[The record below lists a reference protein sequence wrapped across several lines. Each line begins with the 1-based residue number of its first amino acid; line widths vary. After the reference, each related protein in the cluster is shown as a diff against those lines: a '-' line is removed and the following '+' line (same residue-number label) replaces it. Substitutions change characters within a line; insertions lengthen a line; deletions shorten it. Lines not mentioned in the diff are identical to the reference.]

1 MRSLLAATCLTPV
14 ALLSTTGQLFA
25 ETVIST
31 SVTTTYRTST
41 AANGARDDVRVSS
54 TGTVKPAAGTAIT
67 LDSNNT
73 VKNEGTV
80 QITDANDATGI
91 LATPGVSGS
100 IANSGKIII
109 DESYAPADADKDG
122 DNDGLLAQ
130 GARRFGIRVAPGGTF
145 TGSITNS
152 GEITVEGNDSAG
164 IAIDSALTGTF
175 NSSGTIAVT
184 GDRSYG
190 IRAGD
195 VSGDI
200 AVRGAVSV
208 RGADAVGVALD
219 GDIGGKLVIQG
230 GITSTGY
237 RSSAPPSDTSKLDA
251 DDLLQGGPALR
262 IAGNVGG
269 GILFDVPPAD
279 KDPKDTDEDKD
290 GIPDASETSAAISSI
305 GAAPAVL
312 IGSSTEDI
320 TIGAVAG
327 SANGHGIVFR
337 GAISGTGAYKD
348 VAANGMVIGG
358 LGGAVNVAGGMTVEG
373 VIVATSNGANATALR
388 IGNEASVAHIAVS
401 GRIDG
406 VGGNAAT
413 SNVAAI
419 AIDAG
424 ANVGKITNSGLI
436 RATRSGTDGTAA
448 AIVDRSGTLTLI
460 ENTGGITVAGPAA
473 DSGKAIA
480 IDLSANTTG
489 ATVRQTV
496 VTGTGPSIAGDI
508 VFGSGNDLL
517 EVADGSV
524 KGNTRFGAG
533 TNRLNL
539 SGDATYA
546 GNVVFGAGA
555 DAMTLA
561 GTASH
566 AGNID
571 FGGGADTLSISGTAT
586 FTGTLAGANGL
597 AVNVAGGSLNLTG
610 TSTAAIGSLNVG
622 ATGAI
627 GVNIDGATGAH
638 TTYQVIGNATFA
650 QGSKVLVRMS
660 SLGAAEG
667 DYVIVRA
674 GSLTGA
680 ANLTSADT
688 VLPYLFAST
697 LTADTNAGQI
707 SLNVRRKNATE
718 LGLNRS
724 ETTAYDAIYA
734 ALRADKP
741 LGDSFLTI
749 ADGDSFRS
757 QLRQM
762 MPDHAGGVFE
772 TVTQGSRATARL
784 LADPNG
790 PFKAED
796 GWGFW
801 IQQVAW
807 GTSKDLGD
815 TGAYDVTGWGIS
827 SGAEIVTEGAGNF
840 GVSLAY
846 LNGKDADGET
856 SNEVLA
862 GQYEAAAYWRG
873 QWGALR
879 AHARASAAYVDLSG
893 SRYFNSGT
901 GDTRIS
907 RTATGEWNGML
918 LSASGGASY
927 EVKLGRFSLRPAGS
941 LDYYRLKEDGYT
953 ETGGGTGFNLIVDD
967 RTSDEFAASG
977 TLALAYDFGGKTPDS
992 GWFRAEIEG
1001 GRRQL
1006 IGGSLGSTTAHFAGG
1021 QDFVL
1026 LPEERESG
1034 WIGALRLVG
1043 GNAGFRLGG
1052 EFNAEEQQGRAAI
1065 AFRASLQIGL

>member
-25 ETVIST
+25 ETVVST
-31 SVTTTYRTST
+31 SVTTPYRTSI
-41 AANGARDDVRVSS
+41 AANGARDDVRVASN
-54 TGTVKPAAGTAIT
+54 GAVKPVSGVAIT

-73 VKNEGTV
+73 VKNEGTI

-100 IANSGKIII
+100 ITNSGKIII
-109 DESYAPADADKDG
+109 DESYTPADADKDG
-122 DNDGLLAQ
+122 DNDGPLAQ
-130 GARRFGIRVAPGGTF
+130 GARRFGIRIAPGGTF
-145 TGSITNS
+145 TGSITSS

-164 IAIDSALTGTF
+164 IAIDSALAGSLN
-175 NSSGTIAVT
+175 NSGAISVT

-195 VSGDI
+195 VSGD
-200 AVRGAVSV
+200 VTLRGAISV
-208 RGADAVGVALD
+208 RGAESVGAALD
-219 GDIGGKLVIQG
+219 GDIGGKLVIQS

-237 RSSAPPSDTSKLDA
+237 RTSAPPSDTSKLDT

-262 IAGNVGG
+262 IAGNVTG
-269 GILFDVPPAD
+269 GILFDVAPAD
-279 KDPKDTDEDKD
+279 KDPKDADEDKD
-290 GIPDASETSAAISSI
+290 GIPDASEGAAAISSI

-312 IGSSTEDI
+312 IGSTTEDI
-320 TIGAVAG
+320 AIGAVAG
-327 SANGHGIVFR
+327 NASGHGIVMK
-337 GAISGTGAYKD
+337 GAISGAGTYKD

-358 LGGAVNVAGGMTVEG
+358 LGGAVNIAGGMTVEG
-373 VIVATSNGANATALR
+373 SIIATSTGANATALR
-388 IGNEASVAHIAVS
+388 IGNEASVATIAVS
-401 GRIDG
+401 GR
-406 VGGNAAT
+406 VEAAGGSVAT
-413 SNVAAI
+413 SNVAAV

-424 ANVGKITNSGLI
+424 ANVGKITNSGLV
-436 RATRSGTDGTAA
+436 RATRTGADGTAV
-448 AIVDRSGTLTLI
+448 AIVDRSGTLALI
-460 ENTGGITVAGPAA
+460 ENTGAITVAGPAA

-480 IDLSANTTG
+480 IDLSTNTAG

-496 VTGTGPSIAGDI
+496 VTGAGPTITGNIL
-508 VFGSGNDLL
+508 FGSGADVLDI
-517 EVADGSV
+517 ADGSV
-524 KGNTRFGAG
+524 TGTTRFGAG
-533 TNRLNL
+533 ANRLNL
-539 SGDATYA
+539 AGDSTYA
-546 GNVVFGAGA
+546 GNVVFGADA
-555 DAMTLA
+555 DTVTLA
-561 GTASH
+561 GTASQ
-566 AGNID
+566 AGSID
-571 FGGGADTLSISGTAT
+571 FGGGADALSISGTAS
-586 FTGTLAGANGL
+586 FTGTLSGANGL
-597 AVNVAGGSLNLTG
+597 AVNVASGSLNLTG
-610 TSTAAIGSLNVG
+610 TGAAAIASLNVG

-638 TTYQVIGNATFA
+638 TTYQVIGNASFA

-667 DYVIVRA
+667 QYVIVRA

-688 VLPYLFAST
+688 VLPYIFAST
-697 LTADTNAGQI
+697 LSADTNAGQI

-724 ETTAYDAIYA
+724 ETAAYDAIYA

-741 LGDSFLTI
+741 LGDTFLTI
-749 ADGDSFRS
+749 ADGDNFRG

-762 MPDHAGGVFE
+762 LPEHAGGIFE

-784 LADPNG
+784 LADPKG

-796 GWGFW
+796 GWRFW

-807 GTSKDLGD
+807 GTSKNLGD
-815 TGAYDVTGWGIS
+815 TAAYDVTGWGIS
-827 SGAEIVTEGAGNF
+827 GGAEIVTESVGNF
-840 GVSLAY
+840 GFSLAY

-856 SNEVLA
+856 ANEVLS

-893 SRYFNSGT
+893 SRFFKA
-901 GDTRIS
+901 GDGASAVS
-907 RTATGEWNGML
+907 RAAAGEWNGML
-918 LSASGGASY
+918 YSASGGASY
-927 EVKLGRFSLRPAGS
+927 EIKLGRLSLRPTGS

-977 TLALAYDFGGKTPDS
+977 TLALAYDFGGKAVDS

-1006 IGGSLGSTTAHFAGG
+1006 IGGALGATTAHFAGG
-1021 QDFVL
+1021 QEFAL
-1026 LPEERESG
+1026 LAEERESG
-1034 WIGALRLVG
+1034 WIGALRLIG

-1052 EFNAEEQQGRAAI
+1052 EFNAEEQQGRAAV